1 MHPVNELRFTKS
13 HKLEGKRIVLGVTG
27 SIASVECVKLAR
39 ELIRHG
45 AEVFPVMTEA
55 AQKIIH
61 PYSLEFATGNPPIT
75 EIDGGVQHVAF
86 CGDVPDK
93 ADLLLIAPS
102 TANTIS
108 KIAFGIDDTTVTTF
122 ATTAIGSKIPVV
134 IVPAMHG
141 SMYNHPIV
149 LENIEKLRS
158 IGVMVIEPRL
168 EENKAKMPEIDEI
181 VENVIRILGPHDLD
195 KKKVLVIAGSTEEAI
210 DDIRVIT
217 NKSSGRTGVE
227 LALNAFERGGDVN
240 LWMGRCS
247 VDVPNFIST
256 RRFSSTN
263 ELLNMVE
270 EINHDIVIIPA
281 AISDYSPDKKN
292 GKIPSGEENLNI
304 NLKPNPKIIQK
315 IKENS
320 QGILVGFK
328 AEFQIPKEELLDLAR
343 RRMEQLKID
352 MMVANDVSE
361 TSIDEN
367 HVYIIGKDG
376 KNDEFS
382 GAKGEIAGKIF
393 DRIVSLC

>member
-61 PYSLEFATGNPPIT
+61 PYSLKFATGNPPIT

-227 LALNAFERGGDVN
+227 LALNAYERGGDVN
-240 LWMGRCS
+240 IWMGRCS

-328 AEFQIPKEELLDLAR
+328 AEF
-343 RRMEQLKID
+343 
-352 MMVANDVSE
+352 
-361 TSIDEN
+361 
-367 HVYIIGKDG
+367 
-376 KNDEFS
+376 
-382 GAKGEIAGKIF
+382 GEIAGKIF